1 MPQTKC
7 PNCRAATLP
16 AMGRFYCQRC
26 GWGRDAAERRFVRV
40 QWIIPGLI
48 AIFDFMGIV
57 ALGIERHNWAG
68 AILFAT
74 LPTLLL
80 GFVYAGARQ
89 GLARLRAPAPE
100 TSATDEAT
108 SLAASA
114 DASAEKETSQQYDFL
129 LSLPAPRPVQLSRR
143 GKRLL
148 TVLLLFAFGMEV
160 FLLWVLYGIWFRA
173 SATGDSRAPAIFLL
187 CFMVLIA
194 SLPFFVR
201 RSMVRDQD
209 LLENGAVAMARV
221 TGQRNFKNASAI
233 TYEFQNGT
241 GQTVSG
247 SGNDLTRS
255 FYSGMTVPVFY
266 DPQKAKRHVAVC
278 SSFFEIANPSNE

>member
-1 MPQTKC
+1 M
-7 PNCRAATLP
+7 
-16 AMGRFYCQRC
+16 
-26 GWGRDAAERRFVRV
+26 
-40 QWIIPGLI
+40 QWLIPGLI

-89 GLARLRAPAPE
+89 GLARLRVPAPE
-100 TSATDEAT
+100 TAASDEAT

-114 DASAEKETSQQYDFL
+114 NASDEKEKAKQYSFL
-129 LSLPAPRPVQLSRR
+129 LSLPAPRPVRISRR

-160 FLLWVLYGIWFRA
+160 FFLWVLYGIWFRA

-201 RSMVRDQD
+201 RTMVRDQN
-209 LLENGAVAMARV
+209 LLENGTVAIARV

-233 TYEFQNGT
+233 TYEFQDGA

-247 SGNDLTRS
+247 SGNDLTRT
-255 FYSGMTVPVFY
+255 FLPEMNVAVFY
-266 DPQKAKRHVAVC
+266 DAQNAKRNVAVC
-278 SSFFEIANPSNE
+278 ASFFEIVNPGDE